1 MKGRVLVSR
10 VDEHIR
16 VEDQHSLL
24 FHHLVERFTVG
35 NIDPES
41 AAPPRRQWQQ
51 GSRLTISRRSADKD
65 VLES

>member
-24 FHHLVERFTVG
+24 FHHLVERFTGG

-41 AAPPRRQWQQ
+41 AAPPRRQWRQ